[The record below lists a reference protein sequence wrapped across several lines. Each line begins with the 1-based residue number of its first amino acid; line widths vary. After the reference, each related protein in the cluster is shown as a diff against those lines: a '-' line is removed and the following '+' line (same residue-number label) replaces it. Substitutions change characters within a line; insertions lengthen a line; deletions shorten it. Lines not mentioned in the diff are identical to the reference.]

1 MTMKKRW
8 ISIAAAAVL
17 AFSAMTAAAAENGE
31 GVMVR
36 VGSLKGPTSMG
47 LVSLMEDDEN
57 GETDK
62 D

>member
-1 MTMKKRW
+1 MKKRW

-36 VGSLKGPTSMG
+36 VGSLK
-47 LVSLMEDDEN
+47 L
-57 GETDK
+57 TDLHGTCLF
-62 D
+62 DGR